1 MVRNAYPAAGCAPWK
16 KAKRSVG
23 RAGKTPPAKSNFN
36 ASRRC
41 IVPPPA
47 FSRRLF
53 SLPAAQ
59 NQVRRARQSESFTQK
74 FFAHIFQNISGAL
87 DPDFSR
93 ENRVLILDAENTF
106 EAHVHV
112 GLNDGLPEARAV
124 AVADSSKSL

>member
-1 MVRNAYPAAGCAPWK
+1 MGITE
-16 KAKRSVG
+16 KAKKIGGQRRQNAARKQQFQCFTPLHSSSPGLFRADYFRSQ
-23 RAGKTPPAKSNFN
+23 RHK
-36 ASRRC
+36 
-41 IVPPPA
+41 
-47 FSRRLF
+47 
-53 SLPAAQ
+53 

-93 ENRVLILDAENTF
+93 ENRILILDAKNTF